1 MILKEKERAAIE
13 DLQTQEKSCVEK
25 YGKYAKEAKD
35 PELKNLFS
43 RLQKEEQKNY
53 DSLSQ
58 VLNGS
63 VPDCDC
69 NDSQGRDYAP
79 KAAYSSMSSNADKEH
94 DAFLATDCIGTEKL
108 VSGLSLERARS
119 ENCWP
124 ISRSKSRI
132 MRRCCSNTRWQME
145 WHKEKN
151 TSAKRRGLSDR

>member
-1 MILKEKERAAIE
+1 MILKEKERTAIE

-43 RLQKEEQKNY
+43 RLQKEEQKHY

-69 NDSQGRDYAP
+69 NDTQGRDYAP
-79 KAAYSSMSSNADKEH
+79 KASYSTMANPEAKQH

-108 VSGLSLERARS
+108 VSGEY
-119 ENCWP
+119 
-124 ISRSKSRI
+124 
-132 MRRCCSNTRWQME
+132 NTNVFNFGETGLRKLLADIQIEEQNHAEMLYKYKMVNQM
-145 WHKEKN
+145 
-151 TSAKRRGLSDR
+151 A

>member
-43 RLQKEEQKNY
+43 RLQKEEQKHY

-69 NDSQGRDYAP
+69 NDSQGRDYTP

-108 VSGLSLERARS
+108 VSGEYNTDVFANKEQTNNPEIQKEQVSLIKYK
-119 ENCWP
+119 EN
-124 ISRSKSRI
+124 IFKKI
-132 MRRCCSNTRWQME
+132 IN
-145 WHKEKN
+145 KIKIIF
-151 TSAKRRGLSDR
+151 KIK

>member
-43 RLQKEEQKNY
+43 RLQKEEQKHY

-69 NDSQGRDYAP
+69 NDSQGR
-79 KAAYSSMSSNADKEH
+79 
-94 DAFLATDCIGTEKL
+94 
-108 VSGLSLERARS
+108 
-119 ENCWP
+119 
-124 ISRSKSRI
+124 I
-132 MRRCCSNTRWQME
+132 MHPRR
-145 WHKEKN
+145 HIHP
-151 TSAKRRGLSDR
+151 